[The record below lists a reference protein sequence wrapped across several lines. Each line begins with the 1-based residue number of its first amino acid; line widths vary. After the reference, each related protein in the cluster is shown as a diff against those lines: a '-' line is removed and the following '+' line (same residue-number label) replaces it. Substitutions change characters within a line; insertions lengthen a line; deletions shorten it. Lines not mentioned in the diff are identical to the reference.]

1 MSTVTEK
8 AKQKMNGVIE
18 RLKEDLK
25 TIRTGRANPGAF
37 ENVTVEVYGSHA
49 RLRDVAQISAPDAR
63 QILITP
69 FDPQT
74 AGSIQKS
81 IEKANLNVKPVLDGT
96 IIRISIAPM
105 DGNAREG
112 MCKQCKKFGEDAKI
126 HIRQIRKES
135 NDTLK
140 KQKADKIIGEDIV
153 NSEEKKIQEL
163 TDDFCK
169 KCDEQCHQKEKEVM
183 TI

>member
-1 MSTVTEK
+1 MSTVTDK
-8 AKQKMNGVIE
+8 AKQKMQGALDH
-18 RLKEDLK
+18 LKEDLK
-25 TIRTGRANPGAF
+25 TIRTGRANPSAF

-63 QILITP
+63 QIVITP

-74 AGSIQKS
+74 ASAIQKS

-96 IIRISIAPM
+96 LVRISIAPM
-105 DGNAREG
+105 DGNAREA
-112 MCKQCKKFGEDAKI
+112 MCKQCKKFSEDAKI

-140 KQKADKIIGEDIV
+140 KQKAEKIIGDDILHA
-153 NSEEKKIQEL
+153 EEKKIQEL

-169 KCDEQCHQKEKEVM
+169 KCDEVSHQKEKEVM

>member
-1 MSTVTEK
+1 MSTITEK
-8 AKQKMNGVIE
+8 AKQKMQSALDH
-18 RLKEDLK
+18 LKEDLK
-25 TIRTGRANPGAF
+25 GIRTGRANPGAF
-37 ENVTVEVYGSHA
+37 ENVAVEVYGSTV

-63 QILITP
+63 QVMITP

-74 AGSIQKS
+74 ASSIQKS

-96 IIRISIAPM
+96 LIRISIAPM
-105 DGNAREG
+105 DGNAREA
-112 MCKQCKKFGEDAKI
+112 MCKQCKKFAEDSKI
-126 HIRQIRKES
+126 HVRQIRKES

-140 KQKADKIIGEDIV
+140 KQKNDKVIGDDILHA
-153 NSEEKKIQEL
+153 EEKKIQEL

-169 KCDEQCHQKEKEVM
+169 KCDELAHQKEKEVM

>member
-1 MSTVTEK
+1 MSTITEK
-8 AKQKMNGVIE
+8 AKQKMQSALE
-18 RLKEDLK
+18 HLKEDLK
-25 TIRTGRANPGAF
+25 GIRTGRANPGAF
-37 ENVTVEVYGSHA
+37 ENLSVEVYGSNA

-69 FDPQT
+69 YDPQT
-74 AGSIQKS
+74 GSSIQKS
-81 IEKANLNVKPVLDGT
+81 IEKANLNVKPILDGT
-96 IIRISIAPM
+96 SIRISIAPM
-105 DGNAREG
+105 DGNAREA
-112 MCKQCKKFGEDAKI
+112 MCKQCKKLAEDSKI

-140 KQKADKIIGEDIV
+140 KQKGDKTINDDV
-153 NSEEKKIQEL
+153 FHAEEKKIQEL

-169 KCDEQCHQKEKEVM
+169 KCDEISHQKEKEVM

>member
-1 MSTVTEK
+1 MSTVNEK
-8 AKQKMNGVIE
+8 AKQKMLGVLD

-25 TIRTGRANPGAF
+25 TIRTGRASPSAF
-37 ENVTVEVYGSHA
+37 ENVMVEVYGSNA

-74 AGSIQKS
+74 ASSIQKS
-81 IEKANLNVKPVLDGT
+81 IDKANLNVKPVLDGT
-96 IIRISIAPM
+96 TIRISIAPM
-105 DGNAREG
+105 DGNAREL
-112 MCKQCKKFGEDAKI
+112 MCKQCKKFSEESKI
-126 HIRQIRKES
+126 HVRQIRKDS

-140 KQKADKIIGEDIV
+140 KQKADKIIGEDIA

-169 KCDEQCHQKEKEVM
+169 KCDELAHQKEKEVM